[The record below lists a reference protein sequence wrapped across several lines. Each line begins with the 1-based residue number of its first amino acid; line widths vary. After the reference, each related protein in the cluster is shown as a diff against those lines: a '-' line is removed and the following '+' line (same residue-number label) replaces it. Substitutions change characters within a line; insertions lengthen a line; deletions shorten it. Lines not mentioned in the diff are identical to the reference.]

1 MTRPSLLGA
10 VLAGGK
16 SQRYGRDKS
25 ADSIV
30 GKPLA
35 VRAAETLA
43 EVFSSVVIV
52 SCNTRVVTDW
62 PHVPDLREG
71 YGPLAGIEAA
81 LQYAADEALDGIFV
95 LACDLPLVD
104 ANIVR
109 CVSLALGEQKVVAPQ
124 RTAFP
129 GVEPLC
135 AAYHVSCL
143 ETVVDAL
150 ERGELAVY
158 QIFEALNGRV
168 IRLSEESFL
177 NVNTPEDREVA
188 IAALRREADQRGLP

>member
-16 SQRYGRDKS
+16 SRRYGRDKS
-25 ADSIV
+25 LDLIA

-43 EVFSSVVIV
+43 EVFPSVVVV
-52 SCNTRVVTDW
+52 SSSKRVVTDW

-71 YGPLAGIEAA
+71 YGPLAGVEAA
-81 LQYAADEALDGIFV
+81 LQYAADEALDGVFV

-104 ANIVR
+104 ASIVQS
-109 CVSLALGEQKVVAPQ
+109 VTLALGEQKVVAPQ
-124 RTAFP
+124 RKAFP

-135 AAYHVSCL
+135 AAYHISCL

-150 ERGELAVY
+150 ERGELAVH
-158 QIFEALNGRV
+158 QIFETLRGRV
-168 IRLSEESFL
+168 VRLPEESFL
-177 NVNTPEDREVA
+177 NVNTPADREVA

>member
-16 SQRYGRDKS
+16 SRRYGRDKS
-25 ADSIV
+25 LDLIA

-43 EVFSSVVIV
+43 EVFSSVVVV
-52 SCNTRVVTDW
+52 SSSKRVVTDW

-71 YGPLAGIEAA
+71 YGPLAGVEAA
-81 LQYAADEALDGIFV
+81 LQYAADEALDGVFV

-104 ANIVR
+104 ASIVR
-109 CVSLALGEQKVVAPQ
+109 SVTLALGEQKVVAPQ
-124 RTAFP
+124 RKAFP

-135 AAYHVSCL
+135 AAYHISCL

-150 ERGELAVY
+150 ERGELAVH
-158 QIFEALNGRV
+158 QIFETLRGRV
-168 IRLSEESFL
+168 VRLPEESFL
-177 NVNTPEDREVA
+177 NVNTPADREVA
-188 IAALRREADQRGLP
+188 IAALRREADQHGLP